1 MAENFV
7 NGFQHISLIVGEA
20 SREIHS
26 YRTGEKIALKT
37 PYKKLNDTLGGG
49 LFPGDQVVIAG
60 RSSVGKSAVA
70 VEVIAEIANSHPDCI
85 ILFWS
90 LEMASWRN
98 IIRMLSSNM
107 NLTVKELLSA
117 RGPLSDEKFAQM
129 QHLGEIL
136 SKLPIYF
143 RDIAVTAEKWEEM
156 VLKVQVENPGKLII
170 NMLDHTRLVLPGMEK
185 IEERIISNLMLAGVR
200 VKNTINCINIF
211 LSQLNRKIEEVDRK
225 DVGTT
230 GLLASYIFGADSV
243 FQCADIVIGLHRPE
257 MYGLKEFKKIPTKD
271 LLIMQIMKQ
280 RDGEVCELAFKHQLM
295 FNKILNDE

>member
-7 NGFQHISLIVGEA
+7 NGFQHISSVIEEA
-20 SREIHS
+20 NREVHA
-26 YRTGEKIALKT
+26 YRSGEKVALKT
-37 PYKKLNDTLGGG
+37 PWKKLNDTLGGG
-49 LFPGDQVVIAG
+49 IFPGDQIVIAG
-60 RSSVGKSAVA
+60 RSSVGKSVIA
-70 VEVIAEIANSHPDCI
+70 VETIAEIAKNHPDCI
-85 ILFWS
+85 VLFWS

-98 IIRMLSSNM
+98 IIRMFSSSM

-117 RGPLSDEKFAQM
+117 RNPLSDETFAKM
-129 QHLGEIL
+129 QEIGEIL

-143 RDIAVTAEKWEEM
+143 RDIAVTPEKWEEM

-170 NMLDHTRLVLPGMEK
+170 NMLDHTRLLLAGTEK
-185 IEERIISNLMLAGVR
+185 LEERIISNLMLAGVR

-225 DVGTT
+225 DVGST

-243 FQCADIVIGLHRPE
+243 FQCADVVIGLHRPE
-257 MYGLKEFKKIPTKD
+257 MYGLKEFKKIPTQN